1 VFSLHNALPLSYPDL
16 MGHQNLYEVLNG
28 AMDDG
33 KRGIRPGSHVLVEVG
48 QVPLEA
54 GAVYLVETPG
64 GLHLRE
70 ARWEGTWRFVPWVE
84 GYPAFTLEAVRVV
97 ARVRGVVQYDPLG

>member
-1 VFSLHNALPLSYPDL
+1 

-33 KRGIRPGSHVLVEVG
+33 TERGIRPGEFLLVEDEPALDEG
-48 QVPLEA
+48 
-54 GAVYLVETPG
+54 GVYLVETPG

-70 ARWEGTWRFVPWVE
+70 ARWEGAWVFVPWNE
-84 GYPAFTLEAVRVV
+84 GYPVFPLEAVRVV
-97 ARVRGVVQYDPLG
+97 ARVRGVVQYAPL

>member
-1 VFSLHNALPLSYPDL
+1 
-16 MGHQNLYEVLNG
+16 MYEVLSG
-28 AMDDG
+28 ALDDG
-33 KRGIRPGSHVLVEVG
+33 TERGIRPGSHVLVEVG

-70 ARWEGTWRFVPWVE
+70 ARWEGAWVFVPWNE
-84 GYPAFTLEAVRVV
+84 GYPTFPLEAVKIVG
-97 ARVRGVVQYDPLG
+97 RVRGVVRYDPL

>member
-1 VFSLHNALPLSYPDL
+1 

-28 AMDDG
+28 VMDDG
-33 KRGIRPGSHVLVEVG
+33 TERGIRPGSHVVVEVG

-70 ARWEGTWRFVPWVE
+70 ARWEGAWVFAPWNE
-84 GYPAFTLEAVRVV
+84 DYPTFPLEAVRVV
-97 ARVRGVVQYDPLG
+97 GRVRGVVQYDPL

>member
-1 VFSLHNALPLSYPDL
+1 
-16 MGHQNLYEVLNG
+16 MGHPNLYEVLNG

-33 KRGIRPGSHVLVEVG
+33 TPRAIRPGSHVLVEEG

-54 GAVYLVETPG
+54 GAVYLVEAQG

-70 ARWEGTWRFVPWVE
+70 ARWEGAWRFVPWE
-84 GYPAFTLEAVRVV
+84 PGYPTFPLEAVRVV
-97 ARVRGVVQYDPLG
+97 GRVRGVVQYDPLT

>member
-1 VFSLHNALPLSYPDL
+1 

-33 KRGIRPGSHVLVEVG
+33 TERGIRPGEYLLVEEGPVA
-48 QVPLEA
+48 LEA
-54 GAVYLVETPG
+54 GGLYLVETPG

-70 ARWEGTWRFVPWVE
+70 VRREEGAWRFVPWDPS
-84 GYPAFTLEAVRVV
+84 YPPFPLEAVRVV
-97 ARVRGVVQYDPLG
+97 GRVRGVVQYEPLT

>member
-1 VFSLHNALPLSYPDL
+1 
-16 MGHQNLYEVLNG
+16 MGHPNLYEVLNG

-33 KRGIRPGSHVLVEVG
+33 TERGIPPGSYVVVEEEP
-48 QVPLEA
+48 VPLEA

-70 ARWEGTWRFVPWVE
+70 ARWEGAWGFVPWNE
-84 GYPAFTLEAVRVV
+84 GYPSFPLEAVRVV
-97 ARVRGVVQYDPLG
+97 GRVRGVVQYDPLT

>member
-1 VFSLHNALPLSYPDL
+1 

-33 KRGIRPGSHVLVEVG
+33 TPRGIRPGSHVLVEVG
-48 QVPLEA
+48 QVSLED
-54 GAVYLVETPG
+54 GGLYLVETPG

-70 ARWEGTWRFVPWVE
+70 ARWGEGAWVFVPWDE
-84 GYPAFTLEAVRVV
+84 GYPAFPLEAVRIVG
-97 ARVRGVVQYDPLG
+97 RVRGVVQYDPLG

>member
-1 VFSLHNALPLSYPDL
+1 

-28 AMDDG
+28 AMDG
-33 KRGIRPGSHVLVEVG
+33 GTPRGIRPGSYVLVEVG

-70 ARWEGTWRFVPWVE
+70 ARWEGAWRFVPWNA
-84 GYPAFTLEAVRVV
+84 GYPAFPLEAVQVV
-97 ARVRGVVQYDPLG
+97 GRVRGVVQYDPL